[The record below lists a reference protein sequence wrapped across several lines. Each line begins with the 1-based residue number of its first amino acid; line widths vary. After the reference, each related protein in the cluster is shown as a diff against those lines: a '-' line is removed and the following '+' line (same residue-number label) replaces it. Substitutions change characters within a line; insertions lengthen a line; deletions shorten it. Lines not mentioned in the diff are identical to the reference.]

1 MNDSGKKHA
10 SSFDKNG
17 DGVRITE
24 HGSQGSHGSRSVLF
38 YKLLALVLVACFAGY
53 LVKMAIA
60 QGTSKDGSTSSN
72 STVSDESRS
81 DANDQNNI
89 ASLSSAKASSIG
101 NRQLVARPA
110 QAHDSNDLSNYVA
123 AGQAPKMEEVIDRL
137 HDAGIYSGLGAF
149 NPPGTSP
156 PMIGLAVPEDYILPV
171 GYVRH
176 FQATDDGQRIE
187 PILMYSPD
195 FVFFDSNGQQIVIPD
210 NRVVPDNMAPPG
222 LAIRPIRIPIPL
234 DPGKP

>member
-1 MNDSGKKHA
+1 MNDPGKNNT
-10 SSFDKNG
+10 SPFDKNG

-24 HGSQGSHGSRSVLF
+24 HGSKGSRWVLF
-38 YKLLALVLVACFAGY
+38 YKLLALVLVGCFAFY
-53 LVKMAIA
+53 FVKMATDSAPSNGDITA
-60 QGTSKDGSTSSN
+60 SN
-72 STVSDESRS
+72 STVSGESQLP
-81 DANDQNNI
+81 ATNENNI
-89 ASLSSAKASSIG
+89 ASSSSSQATARR

-110 QAHDSNDLSNYVA
+110 QAYDSNDLSNYVVP
-123 AGQAPKMEEVIDRL
+123 GQTPKMQEVIERL
-137 HDAGIYSGLGAF
+137 HDAGVYSGLGAF

-156 PMIGLAVPEDYILPV
+156 PMIGLAVPEDYALPE

-195 FVFFDSNGQQIVIPD
+195 FNFFDSAGRQIVIPE

-222 LAIRPIRIPIPL
+222 LVIRPIKIPDPL
-234 DPGKP
+234 EPGGP

>member
-72 STVSDESRS
+72 ATVSDESRS

-156 PMIGLAVPEDYILPV
+156 PMIGLAVPEDYILPE

>member
-1 MNDSGKKHA
+1 MDDSEKKNA

-24 HGSQGSHGSRSVLF
+24 RGSQGTHGSRSVLF

-53 LVKMAIA
+53 LVTMAIA
-60 QGTSKDGSTSSN
+60 QGKSKDASTSSN
-72 STVSDESRS
+72 ATVSDESRL

-156 PMIGLAVPEDYILPV
+156 PMIGLAVPEDYILPE

-195 FVFFDSNGQQIVIPD
+195 FDFFDSNGQQIVIPD